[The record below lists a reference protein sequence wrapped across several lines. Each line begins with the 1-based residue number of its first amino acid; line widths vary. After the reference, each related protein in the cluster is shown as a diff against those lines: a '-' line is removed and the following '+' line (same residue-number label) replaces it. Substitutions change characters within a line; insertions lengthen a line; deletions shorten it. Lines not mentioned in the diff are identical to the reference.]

1 MSETAKKVKS
11 GNKEKK
17 DQSKGR
23 GIGVNNKIIDT
34 MEQMLSYDYAT
45 TMEKA
50 TTGQLYNALSKSVMR
65 NINSLWLKTD
75 ERQSEKKRAYYMS
88 AEYLV
93 GRSIFANLLNLGE
106 LEEVDKL
113 LKERGVDIRSFE
125 EIPDAAL
132 GNGGLGRLA
141 ACYLESAAT
150 EDIPL
155 NGYGIRYK
163 YGLFKQTFVN
173 GFQVETVDDWTT
185 CGDPWSIR
193 RDDLTQIVSFSDMKV
208 KAVPYDFPVI
218 GYGGKTVNT
227 LRLWQSE
234 PINKLDYIEFN
245 NMHYA
250 NALAEKNAA
259 EIISYVLYPNDERVE
274 GKTLRLRQQ
283 YFFVSASIKDI
294 IKSYKKKYGNDFTHF
309 GDLRAIQ
316 LNDTHPVV
324 AIPELILCLEHEG
337 LPFED
342 AFAIAHKTFAFTNHT
357 IMGEALE
364 KWDIDLFKRILPEV
378 YAVIEE
384 IQRKLNFELSA
395 MRVPDT
401 WNYNILENGRI
412 HMARLAIYVSHS
424 TNGVAAVHTEIL
436 KNDVF
441 RNWYAMYPDRFLSIT
456 NGITPRRWLELC
468 DARMCKL
475 IESKIGDGYV
485 TDLTQLKKIAKY
497 AKDKDFIQQ
506 FKEVKHAN
514 KQRLADYILA
524 HEGVKIDPSFC
535 FDVQVKRMHEYK
547 RQLLNA
553 LSIIYFYF
561 EIKEGRMPDFKPTAY
576 IFGAKAAP
584 GYYHAKAIMKFIN
597 CIADMVNRDPDM
609 HDKMK
614 VVFVTNYNVSYAE
627 YIVSAADISEQISLA
642 GMEASGTGNMK
653 FMLNGTPTLGTLD
666 GANIEIAQEAG
677 ADNNYIFGATVEEV
691 KERRPG
697 YHPWEY
703 YDNDPVIHRIM
714 DTLVNGTFNDN
725 GTGMLQSI
733 FDKLRGEDTYMSLYD
748 FKDYVRVKTIA
759 NSEYGTDAFYS
770 KCIENM
776 AHAGKFSSDR
786 AILEYATKIWH
797 VK

>member
-1 MSETAKKVKS
+1 
-11 GNKEKK
+11 
-17 DQSKGR
+17 
-23 GIGVNNKIIDT
+23 
-34 MEQMLSYDYAT
+34 MEQMLSYDYSTTFDEAT
-45 TMEKA
+45 NR
-50 TTGQLYNALSKSVMR
+50 QLYNALSKSVMR
-65 NINSLWLKTD
+65 NINVLWRETD
-75 ERQSEKKRAYYMS
+75 EKQSNKKRAYYMS
-88 AEYLV
+88 AEYLI
-93 GRSIFANLLNLGE
+93 GRSVFSNLLNLGYLDE
-106 LEEVDKL
+106 IETL
-113 LKERGVDIRSFE
+113 LKEKGIDIRKFE
-125 EIPDAAL
+125 EIPDSAL

-150 EDIPL
+150 EDVPL

-163 YGLFKQTFVN
+163 YGLFKQLFVN

-185 CGDPWSIR
+185 CGDPWSVR
-193 RDDLTQIVSFSDMKV
+193 HDDLTQIVSFADMKV

-227 LRLWQSE
+227 LRLWQCE

-250 NALAEKNAA
+250 NALSEKNSA
-259 EIISYVLYPNDERVE
+259 EIISYVLYPNDERIE

-294 IKSYKKKYGNDFTHF
+294 IKSYKKKYGQDFSHF

-324 AIPELILCLEHEG
+324 AIPELILNLEHEG
-337 LPFED
+337 LTFEE
-342 AFAIAHKTFAFTNHT
+342 AFEIAHKTFAFTNHT

-364 KWDIDLFKRILPEV
+364 KWDIELFKRILPEV

-384 IQRKLNFELSA
+384 IQKKLNFELSA

-412 HMARLAIYVSHS
+412 HMARLAIYVSHM
-424 TNGVAAVHTEIL
+424 TNGVAAVHTNIL
-436 KNDVF
+436 KTDVF
-441 RNWYAMYPDRFLSIT
+441 RNWYAMYPDRFINKT
-456 NGITPRRWLELC
+456 NGITPRRWLKLC
-468 DARMCKL
+468 NSNLCNL
-475 IESKIGDGYV
+475 IESKIGNDYI
-485 TDLTQLKKIAKY
+485 TDLSQLKNLAKY
-497 AKDKDFIQQ
+497 AHDPEFIKQ
-506 FKEVKHAN
+506 FKEVKYKN
-514 KQRLADYILA
+514 KKRLAKYIKE
-524 HEGVKIDPSFC
+524 HEGIDINPNFC
-535 FDVQVKRMHEYK
+535 FDIQVKRMHEYK

-561 EIKEGRMPDFKPTAY
+561 EIKEGRMPDFKPTAF

-597 CIADMVNRDPDM
+597 CIADMVNRDPAM
-609 HDKMK
+609 KDKMK

-653 FMLNGTPTLGTLD
+653 FMLNGTVTLGTMD
-666 GANIEIAQEAG
+666 GANIEIAEEAG
-677 ADNNYIFGATVEEV
+677 VDNEYIFGASVQEV

-703 YDNDPVIHRIM
+703 YDNDPVIHRVM
-714 DTLVNGTFNDN
+714 DTLINGTFNDN
-725 GTGMLQSI
+725 GTGMLRSI

-748 FKDYVRVKTIA
+748 FKDYVRVKKIA
-759 NSEYGTDAFYS
+759 NADYGTDEFYS
-770 KCIENM
+770 KSIMNL
-776 AHAGKFSSDR
+776 ANAGKFSSDR
-786 AILEYATKIWH
+786 SIMEYAKEIWK

>member
-1 MSETAKKVKS
+1 
-11 GNKEKK
+11 
-17 DQSKGR
+17 
-23 GIGVNNKIIDT
+23 
-34 MEQMLSYDYAT
+34 MEQMLSYDYST
-45 TMEKA
+45 TLDKA
-50 TTGQLYNALSKSVMR
+50 TTRQLYNALSKSVMR
-65 NINSLWLKTD
+65 NINALWHKTD
-75 ERQSEKKRAYYMS
+75 ESQSKKKRAFYMS

-93 GRSIFANLLNLGE
+93 GRSVFANLLNLGH

-113 LKERGVDIRSFE
+113 LKSRGVDIRSFE
-125 EIPDAAL
+125 EIPDSAL

-150 EDIPL
+150 ESIPL

-193 RDDLTQIVSFSDMKV
+193 REDQTQIVSFADMKV

-245 NMHYA
+245 NMHYG
-250 NALAEKNAA
+250 NALAEKNSA
-259 EIISYVLYPNDERVE
+259 EIISYVLYPNDERIE
-274 GKTLRLRQQ
+274 GKKLRLRQQ

-294 IKSYKKKYGNDFTHF
+294 VKSYKKKYGDNFSKF
-309 GDLRAIQ
+309 GEVNAIQ

-324 AIPELILCLEHEG
+324 AIPELILNLEHEG
-337 LPFED
+337 LSFDE
-342 AFAIAHKTFAFTNHT
+342 AFDIAHQTFAFTNHT

-364 KWDIDLFKRILPEV
+364 KWDIELFKLMLPEV

-384 IQRKLNFELSA
+384 IQKKLNFELSA
-395 MRVPDT
+395 MRVPDV

-412 HMARLAIYVSHS
+412 HMARLAIYVSHM
-424 TNGVAAVHTEIL
+424 TNGVAAVHTNIL

-441 RNWYAMYPDRFLSIT
+441 KNWYAMYPDRFVNKT
-456 NGITPRRWLELC
+456 NGITPRRWLKLC
-468 DARMCKL
+468 NENLCRL
-475 IESKIGDGYV
+475 IESKIGEDYV
-485 TDLTQLKKIAKY
+485 TDLKQLKSLEKFAV
-497 AKDKDFIQQ
+497 DPEFISQ
-506 FKEVKHAN
+506 FKEVKRAN
-514 KQRLADYILA
+514 KARLAAYIKE
-524 HEGVKIDPSFC
+524 HEGIDLDPDFC

-584 GYYHAKAIMKFIN
+584 GYYHAKAIMKLIN

-609 HDKMK
+609 QDKMK

-627 YIVSAADISEQISLA
+627 MIVSAADISEQISLA

-653 FMLNGTPTLGTLD
+653 FMLNGTVTLGTMD
-666 GANIEIAQEAG
+666 GANIEIAEEAG
-677 ADNNYIFGATVEEV
+677 ANNNYIFGASVEEV
-691 KERRPG
+691 KQQRPG
-697 YHPWEY
+697 YHPWEF

-725 GTGMLQSI
+725 GTGMLHSI

-748 FKDYVRVKTIA
+748 FKAYVRVKTQA
-759 NSEYGTDAFYS
+759 NADYGTDEFFTKS
-770 KCIENM
+770 IINM
-776 AHAGKFSSDR
+776 ANAGKFSSDR
-786 AILEYATKIWH
+786 AIMEYAKEIWK

>member
-1 MSETAKKVKS
+1 
-11 GNKEKK
+11 
-17 DQSKGR
+17 
-23 GIGVNNKIIDT
+23 
-34 MEQMLSYDYAT
+34 MEQMLSYDYST

-50 TTGQLYNALSKSVMR
+50 TTAQLYNALSKSIMR
-65 NINSLWLKTD
+65 NINTVWHNTNEK
-75 ERQSEKKRAYYMS
+75 QSEKKRAYYLS

-93 GRSIFANLLNLGE
+93 GRSIFSNLLNLGY
-106 LEEVDKL
+106 LDEVDNL
-113 LKERGVDIRSFE
+113 LKERGVDIRRFE
-125 EIPDAAL
+125 EIPDSAL

-141 ACYLESAAT
+141 ACYLDSAAT

-155 NGYGIRYK
+155 DGYGIRYK
-163 YGLFKQTFVN
+163 YGLFKQSFVN
-173 GFQVETVDDWTT
+173 GFQVESVDDWTT

-193 RDDLTQIVSFSDMKV
+193 HEDQTQIVSFSDMKV

-218 GYGGKTVNT
+218 GYGGKTINT
-227 LRLWQSE
+227 LRLWQCE

-245 NMHYA
+245 NMHYT
-250 NALAEKNAA
+250 NALSEKNAA
-259 EIISYVLYPNDERVE
+259 EIISYVLYPNDERIE

-294 IKSYKKKYGNDFTHF
+294 IKNYKKKFGHDFSKF
-309 GDLRAIQ
+309 GDYRAIQ

-324 AIPELILCLEHEG
+324 AIPELILNLEHEG
-337 LPFED
+337 LSFEE
-342 AFAIAHKTFAFTNHT
+342 AFAIAHKTFAYTNHT

-364 KWDIDLFKRILPEV
+364 KWDIDLFRRILPEV

-412 HMARLAIYVSHS
+412 HMARLAIYISHT

-436 KNDVF
+436 KNDIF
-441 RNWYAMYPDRFLSIT
+441 KNWYAMYPDRFVNKT
-456 NGITPRRWLELC
+456 NGITPRRWLKLC
-468 DARMCKL
+468 NGKLCEL
-475 IESKIGDGYV
+475 IESKIGREYI
-485 TDLTQLKKIAKY
+485 TDLKQLKKLEKY
-497 AKDKDFIQQ
+497 AKDPEFIKQ

-514 KQRLADYILA
+514 KQRLANYIKE
-524 HEGVKIDPSFC
+524 HEGIELNPDFC

-553 LSIIYFYF
+553 LSIVYFYY
-561 EIKEGRMPDFKPTAY
+561 EIKDGRMPDWKPTAF

-609 HDKMK
+609 QDKMK
-614 VVFVTNYNVSYAE
+614 VIFVTNYNVSYAE

-653 FMLNGTPTLGTLD
+653 FMLNGTVTLGTMD
-666 GANIEIAQEAG
+666 GANIEIAEEAG
-677 ADNNYIFGATVEEV
+677 EENEYIFGASVQEVNEKRVE
-691 KERRPG
+691 

-703 YDNDPVIHRIM
+703 YDNDPIIHRVM
-714 DTLVNGTFNDN
+714 DTLVNGTLNDN
-725 GTGMLQSI
+725 GTGMLHSI
-733 FDKLRGEDTYMSLYD
+733 FDKLRGEDNYMSLYD
-748 FKDYVRVKTIA
+748 FKDYVRVKAIA
-759 NSEYGTDAFYS
+759 NSEYGTDEFYTKS
-770 KCIENM
+770 IMNL
-776 AHAGKFSSDR
+776 ANAGKFSSDR
-786 AILEYATKIWH
+786 SILEYAKEIWH

>member
-1 MSETAKKVKS
+1 
-11 GNKEKK
+11 
-17 DQSKGR
+17 
-23 GIGVNNKIIDT
+23 
-34 MEQMLSYDYAT
+34 MEDILSYDYAT
-45 TMEKA
+45 TVEKA
-50 TTGQLYNALSKSVMR
+50 TTVQLYNALSKAVMR
-65 NINSLWLKTD
+65 EINPVWLKND
-75 ERQSEKKRAYYMS
+75 EDQSKKKRAYYLS

-93 GRSIFANLLNLGE
+93 GRSVFANLLNLGQ
-106 LEEVDKL
+106 LGEVDKL
-113 LKERGVDIRSFE
+113 LKERGVDIRMFE
-125 EIPDAAL
+125 EIPDSAL

-150 EDIPL
+150 EAIPL

-163 YGLFKQTFVN
+163 YGLFKQLFVN
-173 GFQVETVDDWTT
+173 GFQVERVDDWTT

-193 RDDLTQIVSFSDMKV
+193 RENETQIVSFADMKV
-208 KAVPYDFPVI
+208 KAVPYDFPII
-218 GYGGKTVNT
+218 GYGGKTINT

-294 IKSYKKKYGNDFTHF
+294 IKSYKKKHGNDFRDF
-309 GDLRAIQ
+309 GKVCAVQ

-342 AFAIAHKTFAFTNHT
+342 AFAIAHETFGFTNHT

-384 IQRKLNFELSA
+384 IQNKLNFELSA

-401 WNYNILENGRI
+401 WNYNILDNGRI
-412 HMARLAIYVSHS
+412 HMARLAIYVAHS

-436 KNDVF
+436 KRDVF
-441 RNWYAMYPDRFLSIT
+441 KNWYAMYPDRFLSIT
-456 NGITPRRWLELC
+456 NGITPRRWLRLC
-468 DARMCKL
+468 NENLCAL
-475 IESKIGDGYV
+475 IDSKIGSGYV
-485 TDLTQLKKIAKY
+485 TDLTKLKDIAKF
-497 AKDKDFIQQ
+497 AKDPDFIKQ
-506 FKEVKHAN
+506 FRQVKYEN
-514 KQRLADYILA
+514 KKRLAEYIKK
-524 HEGVKIDPSFC
+524 HEGVDLDPNFC
-535 FDVQVKRMHEYK
+535 FDIQVKRMHEYK

-561 EIKEGRMPDFKPTAY
+561 EIKEGRMPDFKPTAF

-597 CIADMVNRDPDM
+597 CIADMVNRDPAVS
-609 HDKMK
+609 DKMR

-653 FMLNGTPTLGTLD
+653 FMLNGTVTLGTMD

-677 ADNNYIFGATVEEV
+677 RDNEYIFGASVEEV
-691 KERRPG
+691 NEKRPG

-714 DTLVNGTFNDN
+714 DTLIDGTFNDN
-725 GTGMLQSI
+725 GTGMLRSI

-748 FKDYVRVKTIA
+748 FKDYVRVKKIA
-759 NSEYGTDAFYS
+759 NADYGTDDFYTKS
-770 KCIENM
+770 ILNL
-776 AHAGKFSSDR
+776 ANAGKFSSDR
-786 AILEYATKIWH
+786 AIMQYAKEIWH

>member
-1 MSETAKKVKS
+1 MS
-11 GNKEKK
+11 
-17 DQSKGR
+17 
-23 GIGVNNKIIDT
+23 NKIIDT

-65 NINSLWLKTD
+65 NINADWLKTD
-75 ERQSEKKRAYYMS
+75 ERQNEKKRAFYLS

-93 GRSIFANLLNLGE
+93 GRSVFSNLLNLGY
-106 LEEVDKL
+106 LDEVDAL

-125 EIPDAAL
+125 EIPDSAL

-141 ACYLESAAT
+141 ACYLDSAAT

-163 YGLFKQTFVN
+163 YGLFKQSFVN
-173 GFQVETVDDWTT
+173 GFQVESVDDWTT

-193 RDDLTQIVSFSDMKV
+193 HDGQTQIVSFADMKV

-218 GYGGKTVNT
+218 GYGGKTINT
-227 LRLWQSE
+227 LRLWQCE

-245 NMHYA
+245 NMHYS

-294 IKSYKKKYGNDFTHF
+294 IRNYKKKFGSDFSKF
-309 GDLRAIQ
+309 GDYRAIQ

-324 AIPELILCLEHEG
+324 AIPELILNLEHEG
-337 LPFED
+337 LSFEE
-342 AFAIAHKTFAFTNHT
+342 AFAVAQKTFAFTNHT

-364 KWDIDLFKRILPEV
+364 KWDIDLFRRILPEV

-401 WNYNILENGRI
+401 WNYNILDNGRI
-412 HMARLAIYVSHS
+412 HMARLAIYVSHT

-441 RNWYAMYPDRFLSIT
+441 KNWYAMYPDRFLNKT
-456 NGITPRRWLELC
+456 NGITPRRWLKLC
-468 DARMCKL
+468 NAKLCEL
-475 IESKIGDGYV
+475 IESKIGTNYI
-485 TDLTQLKKIAKY
+485 TDLAELKKLEKF
-497 AKDKDFIQQ
+497 AKDPAFICQ

-514 KQRLADYILA
+514 KQRLARYIKE
-524 HEGVKIDPSFC
+524 HEGIDLNPDFC
-535 FDVQVKRMHEYK
+535 FDIQVKRMHEYK

-553 LSIIYFYF
+553 LSIVYFYY
-561 EIKEGRMPDFKPTAY
+561 EIKEGRMPNWKPTAF

-597 CIADMVNRDPDM
+597 CIADMVNRDPEM
-609 HDKMK
+609 NDKMK

-653 FMLNGTPTLGTLD
+653 FMLNGTVTLGTMD

-677 ADNNYIFGATVEEV
+677 EENEYIFGASVAEV
-691 KERRPG
+691 NENRVG

-703 YDNDPVIHRIM
+703 YDNDPVIHRVM

-725 GTGMLQSI
+725 GTGMLRSI

-748 FKDYVRVKTIA
+748 FKDYVRVKA
-759 NSEYGTDAFYS
+759 NANADYGSDAFYTKS
-770 KCIENM
+770 IINL
-776 AHAGKFSSDR
+776 ANAGKFSSDR
-786 AILEYATKIWH
+786 SIMEYAKEIWH

>member
-1 MSETAKKVKS
+1 
-11 GNKEKK
+11 
-17 DQSKGR
+17 
-23 GIGVNNKIIDT
+23 
-34 MEQMLSYDYAT
+34 MEQMLSYDYST
-45 TMEKA
+45 TVEKA
-50 TTGQLYNALSKSVMR
+50 TTKQLYNALSKSAMR
-65 NINSLWLKTD
+65 NISALWQKTD
-75 ERQSEKKRAYYMS
+75 ENQAKKKRAYYMS

-93 GRSIFANLLNLGE
+93 GRSVFANLLNLGC
-106 LEEVDKL
+106 LDEVDSL

-125 EIPDAAL
+125 EIPDSAL

-150 EDIPL
+150 EAIPL

-193 RDDLTQIVSFSDMKV
+193 REDQTQIVSFADMKV

-245 NMHYA
+245 NMHYG

-283 YFFVSASIKDI
+283 YFFVSASIKDM
-294 IKSYKKKYGNDFTHF
+294 IKSYKKKYGDDFSKF
-309 GDLRAIQ
+309 GELTAVQ

-324 AIPELILCLEHEG
+324 AIPELILNLEHEG
-337 LPFED
+337 LSFAD
-342 AFAIAHKTFAFTNHT
+342 AFEIAHKTFAFTNHT

-384 IQRKLNFELSA
+384 IQKKLNFELSA

-412 HMARLAIYVSHS
+412 HMARLAIYVAYM

-441 RNWYAMYPDRFLSIT
+441 KNWYAMYPDRFVNKT
-456 NGITPRRWLELC
+456 NGITPRRWLKLCNPALC
-468 DARMCKL
+468 DL
-475 IESKIGDGYV
+475 IESKIGNGYV
-485 TDLTQLKKIAKY
+485 TDLKQLKNVEKY
-497 AKDKDFIQQ
+497 AADPEFIKQ
-506 FKEVKHAN
+506 FKAVKRAN
-514 KQRLADYILA
+514 KARLAAYIKQ
-524 HEGVKIDPSFC
+524 HEGIELDPDFC

-553 LSIIYFYF
+553 LSIVYFYY
-561 EIKEGRMPDFKPTAY
+561 EIKEGRMPDFKPTAF

-597 CIADMVNRDPDM
+597 CLADLVNRDPDM
-609 HDKMK
+609 QDKMK
-614 VVFVTNYNVSYAE
+614 VVFLTNYNVSYAE
-627 YIVSAADISEQISLA
+627 LIVSAADISEQISLA

-653 FMLNGTPTLGTLD
+653 FMLNGTVTLGTMD
-666 GANIEIAQEAG
+666 GANIEIAEEAG
-677 ADNNYIFGATVEEV
+677 AENNYIFGASVGEV
-691 KERRPG
+691 KEQRPG

-703 YDNDPVIHRIM
+703 YDNDPVIRRIM

-725 GTGMLQSI
+725 GTGMLHSI

-748 FKDYVRVKTIA
+748 FKDYVRVKAIA
-759 NSEYGTDAFYS
+759 NADYDTDAFYTKS
-770 KCIENM
+770 IINM
-776 AHAGKFSSDR
+776 ANAGKFSSDR
-786 AILEYATKIWH
+786 AIMEYAKEIWH

>member
-1 MSETAKKVKS
+1 MP
-11 GNKEKK
+11 
-17 DQSKGR
+17 
-23 GIGVNNKIIDT
+23 NKIIDK
-34 MEQMLSYDYAT
+34 MEDILSYDYAT
-45 TMEKA
+45 TVEKA
-50 TTGQLYNALSKSVMR
+50 TTVQLYNALSKAVMR
-65 NINSLWLKTD
+65 EINPVWLKND
-75 ERQSEKKRAYYMS
+75 EDQSKKKRAYYLS

-93 GRSIFANLLNLGE
+93 GRSIFANLLNLGQ
-106 LEEVDKL
+106 LSEVDKL

-125 EIPDAAL
+125 NIPDSAL

-150 EDIPL
+150 ENIPL

-163 YGLFKQTFVN
+163 YGLFKQLFVN
-173 GFQVETVDDWTT
+173 GFQVERVDDWTT

-193 RDDLTQIVSFSDMKV
+193 RENETQIVSFADMKV
-208 KAVPYDFPVI
+208 KAVPYDFPII
-218 GYGGKTVNT
+218 GYGGKTINT
-227 LRLWQSE
+227 LRLWQCE

-245 NMHYA
+245 NMPYA

-294 IKSYKKKYGNDFTHF
+294 IKNYKKKYGNDFREF
-309 GDLRAIQ
+309 GKLCAVQ

-337 LPFED
+337 LPFEE
-342 AFAIAHKTFAFTNHT
+342 AFTIAHDTFAFTNHT

-384 IQRKLNFELSA
+384 IQNKLNFELSA

-401 WNYNILENGRI
+401 WNYNILDNGRI
-412 HMARLAIYVSHS
+412 HMARLAIYVAHS

-436 KNDVF
+436 KRDVF
-441 RNWYAMYPDRFLSIT
+441 KNWYAMYPDRFLSIT
-456 NGITPRRWLELC
+456 NGITPRRWLKLC
-468 DARMCKL
+468 NENLCEL
-475 IESKIGDGYV
+475 IESKIGKGYV
-485 TDLTQLKKIAKY
+485 TDLTKLAELAKF
-497 AKDKDFIQQ
+497 AKDPDFIKQ
-506 FKEVKHAN
+506 FKQVKYEN
-514 KQRLADYILA
+514 KKRLAEYIKK
-524 HEGVKIDPSFC
+524 HEGVDLNPNFC
-535 FDVQVKRMHEYK
+535 FDIQVKRMHEYK

-553 LSIIYFYF
+553 LSIVYFYF
-561 EIKEGRMPDFKPTAY
+561 EIKEGRMPDFRPTAF

-597 CIADMVNRDPDM
+597 CIADMVNRDPAVS
-609 HDKMK
+609 DKMK

-653 FMLNGTPTLGTLD
+653 FMLNGTVTLGTMD

-677 ADNNYIFGATVEEV
+677 RDNEYIFGASVSEV
-691 KERRPG
+691 NEKRPG

-703 YDNDPVIHRIM
+703 YDNDPIIHRIM
-714 DTLVNGTFNDN
+714 DTLVDGTFNDN
-725 GTGMLQSI
+725 GTGMLRSI
-733 FDKLRGEDTYMSLYD
+733 FDKLRGEDAYMSLYD
-748 FKDYVRVKTIA
+748 FKDYVRVKKIA
-759 NSEYGTDAFYS
+759 NAEYGTDEFYTKS
-770 KCIENM
+770 ILNL
-776 AHAGKFSSDR
+776 ANAGKFSSDR
-786 AILEYATKIWH
+786 AIMQYAKEIWH

>member
-1 MSETAKKVKS
+1 
-11 GNKEKK
+11 
-17 DQSKGR
+17 
-23 GIGVNNKIIDT
+23 
-34 MEQMLSYDYAT
+34 MEQMLSYDYST
-45 TMEKA
+45 TMETA
-50 TTGQLYNALSKSVMR
+50 TTKQLYNALSKSVMR
-65 NINSLWLKTD
+65 NINTLWHDTD
-75 ERQSEKKRAYYMS
+75 ETQAKKKRAYYMS

-93 GRSIFANLLNLGE
+93 GRSIFSNLLNLGA
-106 LEEVDKL
+106 LDEVDGI
-113 LKERGVDIRSFE
+113 LKARGVDIRSFE
-125 EIPDAAL
+125 EIPDSAL

-150 EDIPL
+150 EAIPL

-193 RDDLTQIVSFSDMKV
+193 REDRTQIVSFADMKV
-208 KAVPYDFPVI
+208 KAVPYDFPII

-245 NMHYA
+245 NMHYS
-250 NALAEKNAA
+250 NALAEKNSA

-294 IKSYKKKYGNDFTHF
+294 IKNYKKMYGSDFSKF
-309 GDLRAIQ
+309 GQLNAVQ

-324 AIPELILCLEHEG
+324 AIPELILNLEHEG
-337 LPFED
+337 LSFSE
-342 AFAIAHKTFAFTNHT
+342 AFDVAHETFAFTNHT

-364 KWDIDLFKRILPEV
+364 KWDIDLFKRVLPEV

-384 IQRKLNFELSA
+384 IQKKLNFELSA

-412 HMARLAIYVSHS
+412 HMARLAIYVAHM
-424 TNGVAAVHTEIL
+424 TNGVAAVHTNIL

-441 RNWYAMYPDRFLSIT
+441 KNWYAMYPDRFVNKT
-456 NGITPRRWLELC
+456 NGITPRRWLKLC
-468 DARMCKL
+468 NSNLCRL
-475 IESKIGDGYV
+475 IESKIGNDYV
-485 TDLTQLKKIAKY
+485 TDLNQLKNLEKY
-497 AKDKDFIQQ
+497 ATDPQFISQ
-506 FKEVKHAN
+506 FKEVKRAN
-514 KQRLADYILA
+514 KARLAAYIKE
-524 HEGVKIDPSFC
+524 HEGIELDPSFC

-553 LSIIYFYF
+553 LSIIYFYY
-561 EIKEGRMPDFKPTAY
+561 EIKEGRMPNFKPTAY

-597 CIADMVNRDPDM
+597 CIADMVNRDPVM
-609 HDKMK
+609 QDKMK

-627 YIVSAADISEQISLA
+627 LIVSAADISEQISLA

-653 FMLNGTPTLGTLD
+653 FMLNGTVTLGTMD
-666 GANIEIAQEAG
+666 GANIEIAEEAG
-677 ADNNYIFGATVEEV
+677 IKNNYIFGASVDEV
-691 KERRPG
+691 KEQRPG

-703 YDNDPVIHRIM
+703 YENSPEIRRVM

-725 GTGMLQSI
+725 GTGMLHSI

-748 FKDYVRVKTIA
+748 FKDYVRVKATA
-759 NSEYGTDAFYS
+759 NADYDTDAFYTKS
-770 KCIENM
+770 IMNM
-776 AHAGKFSSDR
+776 ANAGKFSSDR
-786 AILEYATKIWH
+786 AITEYAKEIWH